1 MSRLISNSNFSLNFN
16 FKVNLIS
23 GMFLNFK
30 QIFSIFGELI
40 KARQT
45 ILLVYTGVLSYLI
58 TVASLAEP
66 LNWFNLLHLAI
77 SLYLAISGTTVLNMY
92 IDRDIDAIM
101 ERTKD
106 RPLPSGKVTA
116 SSVLITGTILTVVG
130 IVLAFL
136 TLNWLAALIIFL
148 GFFFDVVVY
157 SILLKRRTKY
167 SIIFGGIAG
176 GLPAWA
182 GRVAITGSLDWIG
195 FLLLIFILTWIP
207 VHILTIALIPRN
219 FEGYK
224 KANIPMWP
232 IVSSK
237 AQTMRVIAIGAFLS
251 SIALY
256 EVLQILDAN
265 AIIRIIWFICC
276 VVLFIL
282 SVKNLIKPTNKLTFL
297 IFKIASLYMLLG
309 FLLVFI
315 GVILE

>member
-1 MSRLISNSNFSLNFN
+1 MN
-16 FKVNLIS
+16 FKNILI
-23 GMFLNFK
+23 L
-30 QIFSIFGELI
+30 FGELI

-45 ILLVYTGVLSYLI
+45 ILLVYTGVFTYLI
-58 TVASLAEP
+58 TAASLAIEI
-66 LNWFNLLHLAI
+66 NWFNLLHLVI
-77 SLYLAISGTTVLNMY
+77 SLYLAVSGTTVLNMY

-116 SSVLITGTILTVVG
+116 SQVLTFGTIFTVLGVF
-130 IVLAFL
+130 LAFL
-136 TLNWLAALIIFL
+136 TLNWLAALIVFL

-157 SILLKRRTKY
+157 SLWLKRRTKY

-207 VHILTIALIPRN
+207 VHILTIALIPKN

-224 KANIPMWP
+224 KAKIPMWP
-232 IVSSK
+232 IVSSQ

-251 SIALY
+251 SVALY
-256 EVLQILDAN
+256 EAARLLGAN
-265 AIIRIIWFICC
+265 WIIRIICG
-276 VVLFIL
+276 VMSLFIIIL
-282 SVKNLIKPTNKLTFL
+282 SIKSLIKPTNKLTFL
-297 IFKIASLYMLLG
+297 IFKIASLYMILG
-309 FLLVFI
+309 FLLVFL
-315 GVILE
+315 GVIFR

>member
-1 MSRLISNSNFSLNFN
+1 MN
-16 FKVNLIS
+16 FKNILT
-23 GMFLNFK
+23 L
-30 QIFSIFGELI
+30 FGELI

-45 ILLVYTGVLSYLI
+45 ILLVYTGVFTYLI
-58 TVASLAEP
+58 TAVSLAVEI
-66 LNWFNLLHLAI
+66 NWFNLLHLAI
-77 SLYLAISGTTVLNMY
+77 SLYLAVSGTTVLNMY

-116 SSVLITGTILTVVG
+116 SSVLTFGTIFTVLG
-130 IVLAFL
+130 ILLAFV
-136 TLNWLAALIIFL
+136 TLNWLAALIVFF
-148 GFFFDVVVY
+148 GFFFDVVIY
-157 SILLKRRTKY
+157 SIWLKRRTKY

-224 KANIPMWP
+224 KAKVPMWP
-232 IVSSK
+232 IVSSQ

-251 SIALY
+251 SVALY
-256 EVLQILDAN
+256 EAARLLGAN
-265 AIIRIIWFICC
+265 AIIRIIWG
-276 VVLFIL
+276 VMSLFIIIL
-282 SVKNLIKPTNKLTFL
+282 SIKSLIKPTNKLTFL
-297 IFKIASLYMLLG
+297 IFKIASLYMLVG
-309 FLLVFI
+309 FLLVFL
-315 GVILE
+315 GVIFR

>member
-1 MSRLISNSNFSLNFN
+1 MNFRNILT
-16 FKVNLIS
+16 L
-23 GMFLNFK
+23 
-30 QIFSIFGELI
+30 FGELI

-45 ILLVYTGVLSYLI
+45 ILLVYTGVFSYLI
-58 TVASLAEP
+58 TAVSLAVEI
-66 LNWFNLLHLAI
+66 NWFNLLHLAI
-77 SLYLAISGTTVLNMY
+77 SLYLAVSGTTVLNMY

-116 SSVLITGTILTVVG
+116 SSVLTFGTIFTVLG
-130 IVLAFL
+130 ILLAFL
-136 TLNWLAALIIFL
+136 TLNWLAALIVFF

-157 SILLKRRTKY
+157 SIWLKRRTKY

-182 GRVAITGSLDWIG
+182 GRVAILGELDWIG

-224 KANIPMWP
+224 KANVPMWP
-232 IVSSK
+232 VVSSQ

-251 SIALY
+251 SVALY
-256 EVLQILDAN
+256 EAARLLGAN
-265 AIIRIIWFICC
+265 AIIRIIWG
-276 VVLFIL
+276 VMSLFIIIL
-282 SVKNLIKPTNKLTFL
+282 SIKSLIKPTNKLTFL

-309 FLLVFI
+309 FLLVFL
-315 GVILE
+315 GVIFR

>member
-1 MSRLISNSNFSLNFN
+1 MLLDFQKKKKKKNIVSL
-16 FKVNLIS
+16 
-23 GMFLNFK
+23 
-30 QIFSIFGELI
+30 FGELI

-58 TVASLAEP
+58 TVASLAVEI
-66 LNWFNLLHLAI
+66 NWFNLLHLAI
-77 SLYLAISGTTVLNMY
+77 SLYLAVSGTTVLNMY

-116 SSVLITGTILTVVG
+116 STVLIVGTVLTVVG
-130 IVLAFL
+130 VFLAFL
-136 TLNWLAALIIFL
+136 TLNWLSALIIFF

-182 GRVAITGSLDWIG
+182 GRVAIMGSLDWIG

-207 VHILTIALIPRN
+207 VHILTIALIPKN

-224 KANIPMWP
+224 KAKIPMWP
-232 IVSSK
+232 VVSSQ

-251 SIALY
+251 SVALY
-256 EVLQILDAN
+256 EAARLLGAN
-265 AIIRIIWFICC
+265 AIIRIIWG
-276 VVLFIL
+276 VLSLIIIIL
-282 SVKNLIKPTNKLTFL
+282 SIKSLIKPTNKLTFL

-309 FLLVFI
+309 FLLVFL
-315 GVILE
+315 GVSFR

>member
-1 MSRLISNSNFSLNFN
+1 MNIYQEKRKKNVLTL
-16 FKVNLIS
+16 
-23 GMFLNFK
+23 
-30 QIFSIFGELI
+30 FGDLI

-45 ILLVYTGVLSYLI
+45 VLLVYTGVFTYLI
-58 TVASLAEP
+58 TVASSAVEI
-66 LNWFNLLHLAI
+66 NWFNLLHLVI
-77 SLYLAISGTTVLNMY
+77 SLYLAVSGTTVLNMY

-116 SSVLITGTILTVVG
+116 STVLIIGIVLTVVG
-130 IVLAFL
+130 VFLAFL
-136 TLNWLAALIIFL
+136 TLNWLSALIIFF

-157 SILLKRRTKY
+157 SIWLKRRTKY

-195 FLLLIFILTWIP
+195 FLLLLFILTWIP
-207 VHILTIALIPRN
+207 VHILTIALIPKN

-224 KANIPMWP
+224 KAKVPMWP
-232 IVSSK
+232 IVSSQ

-251 SIALY
+251 SVALY
-256 EVLQILDAN
+256 EAARLLGAN
-265 AIIRIIWFICC
+265 AIIRIIWG
-276 VVLFIL
+276 VMSLFIIIL
-282 SVKNLIKPTNKLTFL
+282 SIKSLIKPTNKLTFL

-309 FLLVFI
+309 FLLVFL
-315 GVILE
+315 GVIFR

>member
-1 MSRLISNSNFSLNFN
+1 MN
-16 FKVNLIS
+16 FKNILT
-23 GMFLNFK
+23 L
-30 QIFSIFGELI
+30 FGELI

-45 ILLVYTGVLSYLI
+45 ILLVYTGVFSYLI
-58 TVASLAEP
+58 SAVSLAVEI
-66 LNWFNLLHLAI
+66 NWFNLLHLAI
-77 SLYLAISGTTVLNMY
+77 SLYLAVSGTTVLNMY

-106 RPLPSGKVTA
+106 RPLPSGKITA
-116 SSVLITGTILTVVG
+116 SSVLIVGTVLTVVG
-130 IVLAFL
+130 IFLAFL
-136 TLNWLAALIIFL
+136 TLNWLAALIVFL

-157 SILLKRRTKY
+157 SIWLKRRTKY

-224 KANIPMWP
+224 KAKVPMWP
-232 IVSSK
+232 VVSSQT
-237 AQTMRVIAIGAFLS
+237 QTMRVIAISAFLS
-251 SIALY
+251 SVALY
-256 EVLQILDAN
+256 EAARLLGAN
-265 AIIRIIWFICC
+265 GIIRIIWGVMSLFII
-276 VVLFIL
+276 IL
-282 SVKNLIKPTNKLTFL
+282 SVKSLIKPTNKLTFL

-309 FLLVFI
+309 FLLIFL
-315 GVILE
+315 GVIFR

>member
-1 MSRLISNSNFSLNFN
+1 MN
-16 FKVNLIS
+16 FKNVLT
-23 GMFLNFK
+23 L
-30 QIFSIFGELI
+30 FGELI
-40 KARQT
+40 KGKQT
-45 ILLVYTGVLSYLI
+45 ILLVYTGVFSYLI
-58 TVASLAEP
+58 TVASLAIEI
-66 LNWFNLLHLAI
+66 NWFNLLHLAI
-77 SLYLAISGTTVLNMY
+77 SLYLAVSGTTVLNMY

-116 SSVLITGTILTVVG
+116 STVLIVGTVLTVAG
-130 IVLAFL
+130 ILLAFL
-136 TLNWLAALIIFL
+136 TLNWLSALIVFL

-157 SILLKRRTKY
+157 SILLKRRTKW

-195 FLLLIFILTWIP
+195 FLLLIFILAWIP

-224 KANIPMWP
+224 KAKVPMWP

-237 AQTMRVIAIGAFLS
+237 AQTMRVIAIGAFIS
-251 SIALY
+251 SLALY
-256 EVLQILDAN
+256 EVMQLLDAN
-265 AIIRIIWFICC
+265 GIIRIIWGVCC
-276 VVLFIL
+276 VVLLIL
-282 SVKNLIKPTNKLTFL
+282 SVENVIKPTNKLTFL

-309 FLLVFI
+309 FLLVLL
-315 GVILE
+315 GVILQ

>member
-1 MSRLISNSNFSLNFN
+1 
-16 FKVNLIS
+16 
-23 GMFLNFK
+23 LNFK
-30 QIFSIFGELI
+30 NILILFGELI

-45 ILLVYTGVLSYLI
+45 ILLVYTGVFTYLI
-58 TVASLAEP
+58 SAVSLAIEI
-66 LNWFNLLHLAI
+66 NWFNLLHLVI
-77 SLYLAISGTTVLNMY
+77 SLYLAVSGTTVLNMY

-116 SSVLITGTILTVVG
+116 SQVLTIGTIFTFLG
-130 IVLAFL
+130 IFLAFL
-136 TLNWLAALIIFL
+136 TLNWLAALIVFL
-148 GFFFDVVVY
+148 GFFFDVIVY
-157 SILLKRRTKY
+157 SIWLKRRTKY

-207 VHILTIALIPRN
+207 VHILTIALIPKN

-224 KANIPMWP
+224 KAKIPMWP
-232 IVSSK
+232 IVSSQ

-251 SIALY
+251 SVALY
-256 EVLQILDAN
+256 EAARLLGAN
-265 AIIRIIWFICC
+265 WIIRIIWG
-276 VVLFIL
+276 VMSLFIIIL
-282 SVKNLIKPTNKLTFL
+282 SIKSLIKPTNKLTFL

-309 FLLVFI
+309 FLLVFL
-315 GVILE
+315 GVIFR